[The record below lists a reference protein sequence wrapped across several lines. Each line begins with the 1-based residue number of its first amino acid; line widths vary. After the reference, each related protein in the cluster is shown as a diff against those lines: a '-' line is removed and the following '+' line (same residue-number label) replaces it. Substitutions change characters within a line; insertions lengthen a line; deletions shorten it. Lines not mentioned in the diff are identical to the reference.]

1 MRKSKGK
8 MQGTRNIHK
17 SHRERGMPPVNQYM
31 QVFEAGDRVHV
42 DVVPSE
48 PSGMPYPR
56 FRGKTGVV
64 KGKQGDAYKVEITDG
79 NSKKMLIVKAVHLK
93 GV

>member
-8 MQGTRNIHK
+8 MQGTRRIHK
-17 SHRERGMPPVNQYM
+17 GHREKGMPPVNQYM
-31 QVFEAGDRVHV
+31 QVFEVGSRVHV

-48 PSGMPYPR
+48 PSGMPFPR

-64 KGKQGDAYKVEITDG
+64 KGKQGSAYKVEIKDG
-79 NSKKMLIVKAVHLK
+79 KSTKLLLVNAVHLK
-93 GV
+93 RA

>member
-17 SHRERGMPPVNQYM
+17 GHRERGMPPVNQYM
-31 QVFEAGDRVHV
+31 QVFEVGSRVHV
-42 DVVPSE
+42 DIVPSE
-48 PSGMPYPR
+48 PSGMPFSR

-79 NSKKMLIVKAVHLK
+79 KSTKTLIVTAVHLK
-93 GV
+93 KA

>member
-8 MQGTRNIHK
+8 MQGTRNIRK
-17 SHRERGMPPVNQYM
+17 GHRERGMLPVNQYM
-31 QVFEAGDRVHV
+31 QVFEKGDRVHI

-48 PSGMPYPR
+48 PSGMPFPR

-64 KGKQGDAYKVEITDG
+64 RGKQGNAYKVEITDG
-79 NSKKMLIVKAVHLK
+79 KSTKLLIVNSVHPK
-93 GV
+93 RA